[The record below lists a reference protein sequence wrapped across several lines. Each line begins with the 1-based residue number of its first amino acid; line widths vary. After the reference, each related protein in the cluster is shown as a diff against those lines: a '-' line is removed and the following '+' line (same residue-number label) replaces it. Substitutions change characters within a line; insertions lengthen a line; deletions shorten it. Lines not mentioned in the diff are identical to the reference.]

1 MLYEKRAK
9 ENKTASASAYFEG
22 GKYIYKKIWDV
33 DAQTAEQTN
42 ILEFE
47 GVYQNAR
54 ISLNGNQIAE
64 RPYGYTNF
72 YVDLTDLLTV
82 GQNEIQVIA
91 DNADVPNSRWYSGS
105 GIYRPVSLYT
115 AGSSYIKP
123 EGIKVQVL
131 DQECICLRLACV
143 AENAHGKDHDS
154 GSKCGRDGYGR
165 GRSDTLGNRGYYD
178 HDTECETMV
187 CRRSA
192 SLPGKSRTCA
202 GRQCA

>member
-1 MLYEKRAK
+1 MRKIDFNRDWTVQKEGQERVEHVNLPHDAMLYEKRAK

-54 ISLNGNQIAE
+54 ISLNGKQIAE

-82 GQNEIQVIA
+82 GQNEIQADGIPAVVFIA
-91 DNADVPNSRWYSGS
+91 RCHFIRRDHLISSRKESR
-105 GIYRPVSLYT
+105 YRYWIRNVSACALPVWRKMPRQRSRFW
-115 AGSSYIKP
+115 IKM
-123 EGIKVQVL
+123 
-131 DQECICLRLACV
+131 
-143 AENAHGKDHDS
+143 
-154 GSKCGRDGYGR
+154 
-165 GRSDTLGNRGYYD
+165 RS
-178 HDTECETMV
+178 
-187 CRRSA
+187 
-192 SLPGKSRTCA
+192 
-202 GRQCA
+202 